1 MINNKVHQLGKENDV
16 VKRMLDNVA
25 DDLRHKKERSSTTIS
40 SLKDEIATLKSG
52 SVLTDESYAVA
63 CKKLFESP

>member
-1 MINNKVHQLGKENDV
+1 MGKEKDV

-40 SLKDEIATLKSG
+40 ALKDEVAALKSG
-52 SVLTDESYAVA
+52 AVLTNESYAMA
-63 CKKLFESP
+63 CNRLFESP